1 MNDEEGRL
9 LAERIRA
16 ACIRAAQEGYE
27 DASMAG
33 LCGEGALEVAI
44 SAMRRLA
51 LDDLIAAPDPDAA
64 GKAS

>member
-1 MNDEEGRL
+1 MNDDERRR
-9 LAERIRA
+9 LAEHIRA

-44 SAMRRLA
+44 SAMRRLTV
-51 LDDLIAAPDPDAA
+51 DDLVAGADPNAP
-64 GKAS
+64 GKTS